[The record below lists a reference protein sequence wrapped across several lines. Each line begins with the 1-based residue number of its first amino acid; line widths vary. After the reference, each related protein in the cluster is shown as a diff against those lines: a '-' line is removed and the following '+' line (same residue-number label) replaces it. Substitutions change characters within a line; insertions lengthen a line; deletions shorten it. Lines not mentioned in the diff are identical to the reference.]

1 MTFNELITKIGVDK
15 LLHFSIGGLITA
27 LLTIIVVLQEDYVD
41 ASIIAFPF
49 IGLIPVAILSW
60 FKEEVIDDDFS
71 WMDILASVL
80 GAVPVFIATAL
91 GVLFYTLS
99 N

>member
-15 LLHFSIGGLITA
+15 VLHFSIGGFIVA
-27 LLTIIVVLQEDYVD
+27 LFTIVATLQEGMVD
-41 ASIIAFPF
+41 ATTIAYPF
-49 IGLIPVAILSW
+49 IGLIPVAMLSW
-60 FKEEVIDDDFS
+60 FKEVSIDDEFS

-91 GVLFYTLS
+91 GVLFYILS

>member
-27 LLTIIVVLQEDYVD
+27 LFTIVATLQEGYVD

-49 IGLIPVAILSW
+49 IGLIPVAMFSW
-60 FKEEVIDDDFS
+60 FKEAVIDSEFS

>member
-15 LLHFSIGGLITA
+15 ILHFSVGGLIVA
-27 LLTIIVVLQEDYVD
+27 LFTIVAILQEDVID
-41 ASIIAFPF
+41 ATTIASPF
-49 IGLIPVAILSW
+49 IGLVPVAMLSW
-60 FKEEVIDDDFS
+60 FKEAVIDDDFS

-91 GVLFYTLS
+91 GVLFYILS

>member
-15 LLHFSIGGLITA
+15 ILHFSIGGFIVA
-27 LLTIIVVLQEDYVD
+27 LFTIVATLQEGVIN
-41 ASIIAFPF
+41 ATTIAFPF
-49 IGLIPVAILSW
+49 IGLIPVAMFSW
-60 FKEEVIDDDFS
+60 LKEIIIDDEFS
-71 WMDILASVL
+71 WKDILASIL

>member
-27 LLTIIVVLQEDYVD
+27 LFTIVATLQEGYVD
-41 ASIIAFPF
+41 TSIIAFPF
-49 IGLIPVAILSW
+49 IGLIPVAMFSW
-60 FKEEVIDDDFS
+60 FKEAVIDDEFS

>member
-15 LLHFSIGGLITA
+15 ILHFSIGGFIVALFTITA
-27 LLTIIVVLQEDYVD
+27 TLQEGVIN
-41 ASIIAFPF
+41 ATTIAFPF
-49 IGLIPVAILSW
+49 MGLIPVAMFSCL
-60 FKEEVIDDDFS
+60 KEAVIDDEFS

>member
-27 LLTIIVVLQEDYVD
+27 LLTIIVVLQKGYVD

-49 IGLIPVAILSW
+49 IGLILVAILSW

>member
-27 LLTIIVVLQEDYVD
+27 LFTIVATLQEGYVD
-41 ASIIAFPF
+41 TSIIAFPF
-49 IGLIPVAILSW
+49 IGLIPVAMFSW
-60 FKEEVIDDDFS
+60 FKEAVIDSEFS

-91 GVLFYTLS
+91 GVLLYTLS

>member
-15 LLHFSIGGLITA
+15 LLHFSFGGLIAA
-27 LLTIIVVLQEDYVD
+27 LLTIIVVLQDGYVD

>member
-60 FKEEVIDDDFS
+60 FKEAVIDDDFS

>member
-1 MTFNELITKIGVDK
+1 MTFNEMISKIEVDK
-15 LLHFSIGGLITA
+15 ILHFSIGGFIVA
-27 LLTIIVVLQEDYVD
+27 LLTIVATLQEGVID
-41 ASIIAFPF
+41 AATIAFPF
-49 IGLIPVAILSW
+49 IGLIPVAMFSW
-60 FKEEVIDDDFS
+60 FKEAVIDDEFS

-80 GAVPVFIATAL
+80 GAVPVFMATAL

>member
-15 LLHFSIGGLITA
+15 ILHFSIGGFIVA
-27 LLTIIVVLQEDYVD
+27 LFTIVATLQEGVID
-41 ASIIAFPF
+41 ATTIAFPF
-49 IGLIPVAILSW
+49 IGLIPVAMLSW
-60 FKEEVIDDDFS
+60 FKEAVIDDEFS

>member
-15 LLHFSIGGLITA
+15 LLYFSIGGLITA
-27 LLTIIVVLQEDYVD
+27 LFTIVATLQEGYVD
-41 ASIIAFPF
+41 TSIIAFPF
-49 IGLIPVAILSW
+49 IGLIPVAMFSW
-60 FKEEVIDDDFS
+60 FKEAVIDSEFS

>member
-15 LLHFSIGGLITA
+15 ILHFSIGGFIVA
-27 LLTIIVVLQEDYVD
+27 LFTIVATLQEGIIN
-41 ASIIAFPF
+41 ATTIAFPF
-49 IGLIPVAILSW
+49 IGLIPVAIFSW
-60 FKEEVIDDDFS
+60 LKEIIIDDEFS
-71 WMDILASVL
+71 WKDILASIL

>member
-27 LLTIIVVLQEDYVD
+27 LLTIIVVLQEGYVD

>member
-49 IGLIPVAILSW
+49 IGLIPVAMLSW
-60 FKEEVIDDDFS
+60 FKEAVIDDDFS

>member
-27 LLTIIVVLQEDYVD
+27 LLTIIVVLQDGYVD

>member
-15 LLHFSIGGLITA
+15 ILHFSIGGFIVA
-27 LLTIIVVLQEDYVD
+27 LFTIVATLQEGVIN
-41 ASIIAFPF
+41 ATTIAFPF
-49 IGLIPVAILSW
+49 IGLIPVAIFSW
-60 FKEEVIDDDFS
+60 LKEIIIDDEFS
-71 WMDILASVL
+71 WKDILASIL

>member
-27 LLTIIVVLQEDYVD
+27 LLTIIVVLQEGYVD

-91 GVLFYTLS
+91 GVLFYILS

>member
-27 LLTIIVVLQEDYVD
+27 LLTIIVVLQEGYVD

-71 WMDILASVL
+71 WMDILASIL

>member
-27 LLTIIVVLQEDYVD
+27 LLTIVATLQEGYVD

-49 IGLIPVAILSW
+49 IGLIPVAIFSW
-60 FKEEVIDDDFS
+60 FKEAVIGSEFS

>member
-27 LLTIIVVLQEDYVD
+27 LLTIIVVLQEGYVD

-49 IGLIPVAILSW
+49 IGLIPVAVLSW

>member
-27 LLTIIVVLQEDYVD
+27 LLTIIVVLQEGYVD

-49 IGLIPVAILSW
+49 IGLISVAILSW
-60 FKEEVIDDDFS
+60 FKEVAIDDDFS

>member
-1 MTFNELITKIGVDK
+1 MTFNEMISKIGVDK
-15 LLHFSIGGLITA
+15 ILHFSIGGFIVA
-27 LLTIIVVLQEDYVD
+27 LLTIVATLQEGAID
-41 ASIIAFPF
+41 ATTITFPF
-49 IGLIPVAILSW
+49 IGLIPVAMFSW
-60 FKEEVIDDDFS
+60 FKEAAIDKEFS

>member
-1 MTFNELITKIGVDK
+1 MTFNELITKISVDK

-27 LLTIIVVLQEDYVD
+27 LFTIVATLQEGYVD
-41 ASIIAFPF
+41 TSIIAFPF
-49 IGLIPVAILSW
+49 IGLIPVAMFSW
-60 FKEEVIDDDFS
+60 FKEAVIDSEFS

>member
-15 LLHFSIGGLITA
+15 ILHFSIGGFIVA
-27 LLTIIVVLQEDYVD
+27 LFTIVATLQEGVID
-41 ASIIAFPF
+41 ATTIAFPF
-49 IGLIPVAILSW
+49 IGLIPVAIFSW
-60 FKEEVIDDDFS
+60 LKETMIDDEFS

>member
-1 MTFNELITKIGVDK
+1 MTFNELTTKIGVDK

-27 LLTIIVVLQEDYVD
+27 LFTIVATLQEGYVD
-41 ASIIAFPF
+41 TSIIAFPF
-49 IGLIPVAILSW
+49 IGLIPVAMFSW
-60 FKEEVIDDDFS
+60 FKEAVIDSEFS
-71 WMDILASVL
+71 WMDILASVS

>member
-27 LLTIIVVLQEDYVD
+27 LFTIVATLQEGYVD
-41 ASIIAFPF
+41 TSIIAFPF
-49 IGLIPVAILSW
+49 IGLIPVAMFSW
-60 FKEEVIDDDFS
+60 FKEAVIDSEFS

>member
-27 LLTIIVVLQEDYVD
+27 LFTIVATLQEGYVD
-41 ASIIAFPF
+41 TSIIAFPF
-49 IGLIPVAILSW
+49 IGLIPVAMFSW
-60 FKEEVIDDDFS
+60 FKEAVIDSEFS

-99 N
+99 D

>member
-27 LLTIIVVLQEDYVD
+27 LLTIIVVLQESYVD

-91 GVLFYTLS
+91 GVLCYTLS

>member
-1 MTFNELITKIGVDK
+1 MTFNQLITKIGVDK

-27 LLTIIVVLQEDYVD
+27 LLTIIVVLQEGYVD

>member
-15 LLHFSIGGLITA
+15 ILHFSVGGFVVA
-27 LLTIIVVLQEDYVD
+27 LFAALQDGRID
-41 ASIIAFPF
+41 ASTIALPF
-49 IGLIPVAILSW
+49 TGLIPVALFSW
-60 FKEEVIDDDFS
+60 LKEEIIDNEFS
-71 WMDILASVL
+71 LMDIFASVL

-91 GVLFYTLS
+91 GVLFHTLS

>member
-15 LLHFSIGGLITA
+15 ILHFSIGGFIVA
-27 LLTIIVVLQEDYVD
+27 LFTIVATLQEGVID
-41 ASIIAFPF
+41 ATTIAFPF
-49 IGLIPVAILSW
+49 IGLIPVAIFSW
-60 FKEEVIDDDFS
+60 LKETMIDDEFS
-71 WMDILASVL
+71 WMDILASIL

>member
-15 LLHFSIGGLITA
+15 LLHFSIGVLITA
-27 LLTIIVVLQEDYVD
+27 LLTITVVLQEGYVD

-60 FKEEVIDDDFS
+60 FKEVVIDDEFS

>member
-15 LLHFSIGGLITA
+15 ILHFSIGGFIVA
-27 LLTIIVVLQEDYVD
+27 LFTIVATLQEGIIN
-41 ASIIAFPF
+41 ATTIAFPF
-49 IGLIPVAILSW
+49 IGLIPVAMFSW
-60 FKEEVIDDDFS
+60 LKEIIIDDEFS
-71 WMDILASVL
+71 WKDILASIL

>member
-1 MTFNELITKIGVDK
+1 MTFNELITKIGIDK
-15 LLHFSIGGLITA
+15 ILHFSIGGFIVA
-27 LLTIIVVLQEDYVD
+27 LFTIITTLQEGVIN
-41 ASIIAFPF
+41 ANTIAFPF
-49 IGLIPVAILSW
+49 IGLIPVAVFSW
-60 FKEEVIDDDFS
+60 FKEKVVDDEFR